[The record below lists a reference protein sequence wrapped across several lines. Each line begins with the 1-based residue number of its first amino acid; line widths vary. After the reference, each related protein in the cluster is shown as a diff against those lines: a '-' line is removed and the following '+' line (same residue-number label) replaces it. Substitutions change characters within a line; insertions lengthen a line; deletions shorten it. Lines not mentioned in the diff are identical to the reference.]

1 MPCGRGGNEQSQP
14 TPGAVRGRL
23 PRPMGYHPLTDD
35 RALTPDLPAEH
46 ERALLACAL
55 QNADTARELL
65 ALVQAP
71 MIADAG
77 LSRVWS
83 ALRRVLAAETGPVYL
98 TAAVAGELAGEGGD
112 APGLVDLHDL
122 TRAVPSAANA
132 AWYAQQVVD
141 SYVRRTAAGM
151 IGEAEA
157 ERNRD
162 LPTADLLAGLEQRAR
177 HLRELHAGAR
187 RGAPARTRTVARQPG
202 RP

>member
-83 ALRRVLAAETGPVYL
+83 ALRRVLAVETGPVCL
-98 TAAVAGELAGEGGD
+98 TAGGD
-112 APGLVDLHDL
+112 APGLVDLHKL
-122 TRAVPSAANA
+122 ARAVPSAANA
-132 AWYAQQVVD
+132 TYYARRVVD
-141 SYVRRTAAGM
+141 AYVRCTAAGM
-151 IGEAEA
+151 IGEVEA
-157 ERNRD
+157 ERNV
-162 LPTADLLAGLEQRAR
+162 
-177 HLRELHAGAR
+177 GASIDF
-187 RGAPARTRTVARQPG
+187 
-202 RP
+202 